1 LPDPQ
6 GGAPSPALQ
15 LNVDLTVGKDQ
26 RVVLLLNSTA
36 AVNAVSHGFLLPP
49 RLADTNVVTIAI
61 SGAGAGQYF
70 VRLQIDG
77 AESPVDLDPASVT
90 FGPTV
95 TLP

>member
-1 LPDPQ
+1 MGTDGPGVAGVPPGGVDACGPAAGPEPDH
-6 GGAPSPALQ
+6 AEVVAL
-15 LNVDLTVGKDQ
+15 VVGDDI
-26 RVVLLLNSTA
+26 
-36 AVNAVSHGFLLPP
+36 P
-49 RLADTNVVTIAI
+49 
-61 SGAGAGQYF
+61 GAGAGQYF